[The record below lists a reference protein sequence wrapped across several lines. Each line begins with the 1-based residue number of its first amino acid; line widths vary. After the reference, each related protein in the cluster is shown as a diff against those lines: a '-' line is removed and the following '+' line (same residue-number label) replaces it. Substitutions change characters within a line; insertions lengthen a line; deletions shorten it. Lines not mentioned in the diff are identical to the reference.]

1 MSLRGNGRR
10 STCLGD
16 PKFTTDNLGLRTRTM
31 NEQQQEQPKEPT
43 LAELAGR
50 VARVE
55 EYIKTQSSPTF
66 DDIYRM
72 LAAILQRALAF
83 ETEAINKSTQVH
95 AEHNAYHQEVKNMLI
110 DRFRAMEA
118 KIDQDIE
125 DIRRRFN
132 ERVGQEIVRVTSDT
146 IADSLSRRVLTVRT
160 AARGTSTW
168 SSDRRLRQRFE
179 RANFFEGRGNHRQ
192 GESQNGRYI
201 VDLLTVSQ
209 GVSRS
214 YNHPEKEW
222 TVLTCSPN
230 GGIPVSHQPDH
241 IALPHPRTTR
251 RRRNGC
257 GLQG

>member
-1 MSLRGNGRR
+1 ME
-10 STCLGD
+10 
-16 PKFTTDNLGLRTRTM
+16 
-31 NEQQQEQPKEPT
+31 EQQQQGQTKEPT
-43 LAELAGR
+43 LAELAER

-72 LAAILQRALAF
+72 LATILQKARAF
-83 ETEAINKSTQVH
+83 E
-95 AEHNAYHQEVKNMLI
+95 AEVIEKATKVNNENTAYLKEVNDKII
-110 DRFRAMEA
+110 DRFRGIEA
-118 KIDQDIE
+118 KIDQDIA
-125 DIRRRFN
+125 DIRHRFN
-132 ERVGQEIVRVTSDT
+132 ERVGQEIARVTSDT